1 MSVVPGHDEGAPF
14 VVSTWRKARGPR
26 GFPCGA
32 AGARGSGSPL
42 PFPRVIPPVVGAF
55 SANGISAVPLVD
67 SDGPPIG
74 MVSEGDLIGRDD
86 AARQARRD
94 WWLAFLAEG
103 EPLSAEFVSS
113 LLKGAL

>member
-1 MSVVPGHDEGAPF
+1 M
-14 VVSTWRKARGPR
+14 
-26 GFPCGA
+26 
-32 AGARGSGSPL
+32 
-42 PFPRVIPPVVGAF
+42 
-55 SANGISAVPLVD
+55 PLVD